1 MAAAPLYNWTGCY
14 LGANVGGGWTRL
26 NTARALDVGGVAAP
40 NDYGREK
47 DSGVIGGGQV
57 GCDFQTGN
65 LVFGVGGS
73 FDFGNI
79 KGSHALTDFPAFSEA
94 NNLKEIYTAT
104 GRIGYLWTP
113 QFLGYL
119 KGGAAFIRERNQV
132 FAPGGALIESASFMQ
147 PGMTIGI
154 GAEWMFAPNCGRSS
168 PSITTCRSSTTARGR
183 SHWLAA
189 ARVKSSTSSSVPRPR
204 WSASTTNSIG
214 MPLSSPNTEVSRQT
228 SNHSSPGTSGAPFLS
243 EAPVQA
249 SPPIVRSV
257 QRHQGWGS
265 LMGLRSWLLIL
276 VTAAFAAHHSSC
288 LGSPD
293 RRRHPSPVGGNDQPS
308 WCRQQCG
315 ARPEI
320 GDGTKRL
327 HAQRTLNA
335 PQPRPDPMPFL

>member
-1 MAAAPLYNWTGCY
+1 MYGRLKSLVVASVLIGLGAASAAVAADLPLKARPMAAAPLYNWTGCY

-26 NTARALDVGGVAAP
+26 NTARVLDVSGVAAP

-154 GAEWMFAPNCGRSS
+154 GAEWMFAPNWSVFAEYNYMWFLDDS
-168 PSITTCRSSTTARGR
+168 ARAFT
-183 SHWLAA
+183 LAGGGA
-189 ARVKSSTSSSVPRPR
+189 GEVINVQQR
-204 WSASTTNSIG
+204 ASTALVGLNYKF
-214 MPLSSPNTEVSRQT
+214 
-228 SNHSSPGTSGAPFLS
+228 HWD
-243 EAPVQA
+243 APVVA
-249 SPPIVRSV
+249 
-257 QRHQGWGS
+257 
-265 LMGLRSWLLIL
+265 
-276 VTAAFAAHHSSC
+276 
-288 LGSPD
+288 
-293 RRRHPSPVGGNDQPS
+293 
-308 WCRQQCG
+308 
-315 ARPEI
+315 
-320 GDGTKRL
+320 KY
-327 HAQRTLNA
+327 
-335 PQPRPDPMPFL
+335 